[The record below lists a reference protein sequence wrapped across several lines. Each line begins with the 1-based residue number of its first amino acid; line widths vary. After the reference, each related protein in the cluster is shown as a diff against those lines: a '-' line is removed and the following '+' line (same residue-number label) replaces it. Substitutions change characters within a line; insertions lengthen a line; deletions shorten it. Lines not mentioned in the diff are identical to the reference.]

1 MPFTPYICTRPD
13 DPARN
18 DDGLF
23 GPGSVTWRIM
33 SSRIMWV
40 AALRA
45 LYLQAL
51 HPRVIRGTLQN
62 APGITQPVD
71 GWARLRRTRMFIE
84 TRTFG
89 TTAEA
94 ERAGRRVRKIH
105 EALTGTDPDG
115 TRYRVDEPGLLL
127 WVHCSEVASCVDIA
141 RRSGLPFSAADL
153 DAFVAEQRASA
164 ELIGVDRAA
173 APASVAGLDAYYEE
187 IRPRLYA
194 CDEAKQAL
202 HVILLPPVPDGNR
215 VLKLGMP
222 PVSALAFATLPRWA
236 RQMYGRPAGPLG
248 EAAAT
253 AGLRA
258 ARLMFSQQRL
268 FAGAMRAIQRAES
281 AAGNQAHS
289 AGSGGLEDR
298 GHALAA
304 AGAHGLRQVA
314 PVPAAQLAQAGGEHP
329 GTGGPDRVAERDARA
344 VDVEFVRLVPAPA
357 GQHGEHLD
365 GETIAARRVV
375 MSVSPVSRRRTSP

>member
-1 MPFTPYICTRPD
+1 MPFTPYTVTSPD
-13 DPARN
+13 DPGRD

-33 SSRIMWV
+33 SSRIIWV

-51 HPRVIRGTLQN
+51 HPRVVRGTLQN
-62 APGITQPVD
+62 APGITQPTE
-71 GWARLRRTRMFIE
+71 GWARLRRTRKFIE

-105 EALTGTDPDG
+105 EALTGTDPGG
-115 TRYRVDEPGLLL
+115 TRYRLDEPELLL
-127 WVHCSEVASCVDIA
+127 WVHCGEVASAADIA
-141 RRSGLPFSAADL
+141 RRSRLPVSAADL

-164 ELIGVDRAA
+164 ELIGIDRGA
-173 APASVAGLDAYYEE
+173 APASMAELDAYYEQ
-187 IRPRLYA
+187 IRPRLHA
-194 CDEAKQAL
+194 GEEAQQAL
-202 HVILLPPVPDGNR
+202 RVICRPPVPDGNR

-236 RQMYGRPAGPLG
+236 RQLYGKPGGPLS

-258 ARLMFSQQRL
+258 ARLMLDQPRL
-268 FAGAMRAIQRAES
+268 FTGAMRAIHRVETAAE
-281 AAGNQAHS
+281 NQAH
-289 AGSGGLEDR
+289 
-298 GHALAA
+298 
-304 AGAHGLRQVA
+304 HG
-314 PVPAAQLAQAGGEHP
+314 VPAA
-329 GTGGPDRVAERDARA
+329 AR
-344 VDVEFVRLVPAPA
+344 E
-357 GQHGEHLD
+357 
-365 GETIAARRVV
+365 
-375 MSVSPVSRRRTSP
+375 MSTASKYFCG